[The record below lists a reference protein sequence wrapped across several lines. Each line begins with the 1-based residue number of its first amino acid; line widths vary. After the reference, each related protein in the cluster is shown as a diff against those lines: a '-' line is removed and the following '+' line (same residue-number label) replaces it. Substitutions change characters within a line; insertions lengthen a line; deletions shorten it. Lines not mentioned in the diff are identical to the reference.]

1 MQFESQNKRNW
12 VVNSLIGFVPDIVIA
27 FVLAYFM
34 KFEGWGIFF
43 AVVALNVIYL
53 LVWSRNSIW
62 EWVYFNWRGKKM
74 MVEHLYDYLKNNDY
88 PCPNDFE
95 SSPMSYLSS
104 VADSE
109 NVPLHT
115 RLMAAKELGALAY
128 PASTFKIQ
136 EGMRMT
142 MAYEETIKRYK
153 TYCEMTGKQS
163 S

>member
-12 VVNSLIGFVPDIVIA
+12 ILNAFIGFVPDVVIA
-27 FVLAYFM
+27 LVLAHFF
-34 KFEGWGIFF
+34 KFEGWGVLF
-43 AVVALNVIYL
+43 AVVALNVVYL

-62 EWVYFNWRGKKM
+62 QWIYFNWRGKKM
-74 MVEHLYDYLKNNDY
+74 MVEHLYDYLKSNDY

-109 NVPLHT
+109 EVPLQT
-115 RLMAAKELGALAY
+115 RLLAAKELGALDY
-128 PASTFKIQ
+128 PASMFKMQ

-142 MAYEETIKRYK
+142 MAYEEAIRRYK
-153 TYCEMTGKQS
+153 TYCEIRGKQS
-163 S
+163 F